1 MPYPHPIKIDGL
13 LAKEEAVY
21 GTDPTPTIG
30 DNGVR
35 VVGRLWPQLGDEFA
49 FPNERGDVAIGSL
62 DEPIPAVPRGH
73 MINLD
78 FTVELKGAGAA
89 YSGVTPI
96 VRPEV
101 DPLLVASGLARTHD
115 NTSGAETVSYAPA
128 DTGHLSCTIW
138 AYAGGKLY
146 KIVGCR
152 GNMLWDMAAGELGRL
167 RFVMQGMVASIAET
181 AQASITYDSAES
193 PAVIAM
199 ALAISGW
206 SPNFSAAS
214 LDLGNEVV
222 RLDDGNEADGLEG
235 FFIGDR
241 KMRFTLSAR
250 GEDFSTVNPNAIH
263 AARTIQTI
271 ATTLGS
277 VQYNQAGIAVT
288 DARIW
293 TAPTPV
299 EDNRF
304 AGWDIVY
311 QVRDLAL
318 LFD

>member
-13 LAKEEAVY
+13 LAKEEADY
-21 GTDPTPTIG
+21 ATDPTPTVG

-49 FPNERGDVAIGSL
+49 FPNERDDVAIGSL

-89 YSGVTPI
+89 YSGVTTI

-101 DPLLVASGLARTHD
+101 DPLLVSSGLARTHD
-115 NTSGAETVSYAPA
+115 NSSGAETVSYAPA
-128 DTGHLSCTIW
+128 DSGHLSCTIW

-146 KIVGCR
+146 KISGCR
-152 GNMLWDMAAGELGRL
+152 GNMIWDMLAGELGRL
-167 RFVMQGMVASIAET
+167 RFVMQGLVTGITEV
-181 AQASITYDSAES
+181 AQASITYDAVES
-193 PAVIAM
+193 PAVINM

-206 SPNFSAAS
+206 SPNFSKAS

-222 RLDDGNEADGLEG
+222 RLDDGNGADGLEG

-241 KMRFTLSAR
+241 KMRYTLSAR
-250 GEDFSTVNPNAIH
+250 VEALSTEDPNGIH
-263 AARTIQTI
+263 KARTTQTI
-271 ATTLGS
+271 AATLGS
-277 VQYNQAGIAVT
+277 VQYNKASIAVS

-304 AGWDIVY
+304 TGWDILY
-311 QVRDLAL
+311 QLRDLDIV
-318 LFD
+318 FS

>member
-1 MPYPHPIKIDGL
+1 MPYPHPLKIDGL
-13 LAKEEAVY
+13 LAKEESPY
-21 GTDPTPTIG
+21 GSDPTPTAA

-49 FPNERGDVAIGSL
+49 FPNERDDVAAGSL
-62 DEPIPAVPRGH
+62 TEPIPAVSRGH
-73 MINLD
+73 IITLD
-78 FTVELKGAGAA
+78 FSVELKGAGVA
-89 YSGVTPI
+89 YAGSNTI

-101 DPLLVASGLARTHD
+101 DPLLVSCALGREHVDTGGS
-115 NTSGAETVSYAPA
+115 ETVTYTPA

-146 KIVGCR
+146 KINGCR
-152 GNMLWDMAAGELGRL
+152 GNMIWDMPAGELGRL
-167 RFVMQGMVASIAET
+167 RFVMQGMVASIAEQ
-181 AQASITYDSAES
+181 AQVSITYDSVES
-193 PAVIAM
+193 PAVISM
-199 ALAISGW
+199 GLAIQGW
-206 SPNFSAAS
+206 SPNFAKAS

-222 RLDDGNEADGLEG
+222 RLDDGNGADGLEG

-241 KMRFTLSAR
+241 RMRFMLSAR

-271 ATTLGS
+271 AATLGS
-277 VQYNQAGIAVT
+277 VQYNKCGIAVT
-288 DARIW
+288 DSRIW
-293 TAPTPV
+293 SPPDPV

-304 AGWDIVY
+304 VGWDLVY
-311 QVRDLAL
+311 QLRDLAI